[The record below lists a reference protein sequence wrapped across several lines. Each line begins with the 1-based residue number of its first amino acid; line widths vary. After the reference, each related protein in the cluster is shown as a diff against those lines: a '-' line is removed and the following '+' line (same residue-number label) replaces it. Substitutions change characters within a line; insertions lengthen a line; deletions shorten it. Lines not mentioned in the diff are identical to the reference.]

1 MLQNNTMQLSS
12 AELMMENTKKIIGQ
26 KFAERIHQT
35 SQLNL
40 FKELDVN
47 QDGYISLL
55 ELKVYF
61 LGLGLKFSDEE
72 LYSFIKAVDLDHDNK
87 INIKEFLGYVLSG
100 FTLSSE
106 RNMEPGSSER
116 MRGGEY
122 YDDFNS
128 VGSHLSSPKRK
139 LDNVIGR
146 MMENILNYMKNNK
159 LTFLK
164 LYEKIDRNS
173 DNFLSKSELN
183 DFLKKIGLNVS
194 SSETKALLDYFDEN
208 KDNKISIK
216 EFVDHVKEFSANR
229 NLYSLYDDEYNKVPL
244 ETLNEKILEFISQY
258 LVANKLSIPDF
269 FNSIDRNNDG
279 IISRDELNLLFI
291 KQLKLTLSR
300 DEESTFFNYLDKN
313 RDNKIQ
319 ISEFVA
325 IMKPGLERTMAIG
338 PKSMNSS
345 HMSSRF
351 SRNELGTTPISN
363 EFLANVHNK
372 LIEYC
377 GKNSDRLKNNFQ
389 IQESENQGFV
399 SQEDFKQVMKEIR
412 FKDDS
417 NLSFKEINA
426 IIQSLCEKNANG
438 DINYEKF
445 VVNIKNRPKKLTN
458 FSLPNEGSSR
468 SLLKSQKLA
477 KEVFG
482 KIAKVVKDNKI
493 DLKDAFRTFDYDKDG
508 TIDVEELKKAF
519 DQMKLNYTTDDVE
532 EIINYVGENGKVNYE
547 KFMEALKLK

>member
-1 MLQNNTMQLSS
+1 MLQNNTMQLNS
-12 AELMMENTKKIIGQ
+12 ADLLMENTKKIIGQ
-26 KFAERIHQT
+26 KFAERIQQT
-35 SQLNL
+35 SQLSL

-47 QDGYISLL
+47 NDGYVSLL

-61 LGLGLKFSDEE
+61 MRLGLEFNDDQI
-72 LYSFIKAVDLDHDNK
+72 YSFIKSVDLDRDNK

-100 FTLSSE
+100 FTLSSD
-106 RNMEPGSSER
+106 RNMDLGSSER
-116 MRGGEY
+116 MKGEY

-128 VGSHLSSPKRK
+128 VGSRVSSPGRK
-139 LDNVIGR
+139 IDNVIGR
-146 MMENILNYMKNNK
+146 MMENILTYMKQNK

-164 LYEKIDRNS
+164 LYEKIDRNN
-173 DNFLSKSELN
+173 DNFLSKAELN

-194 SSETKALLDYFDEN
+194 SNEVKALLDHFDEN

-216 EFVDHVKEFSANR
+216 EFVDHVKEFSAKR
-229 NLYSLYDDEYNKVPL
+229 NLYSLYEDEYNQVPM

-258 LVANKLSIPDF
+258 LIANKISIPEF
-269 FNSIDRNNDG
+269 FKSIDRNDDG

-300 DEESTFFNYLDKN
+300 DEEYTFFNFLDRN

-319 ISEFVA
+319 ISEFVG
-325 IMKPGLERTMAIG
+325 IMKPGLEKTMAG
-338 PKSMNSS
+338 GQKSMLSS
-345 HMSSRF
+345 HMSSKF
-351 SRNELGTTPISN
+351 SRNDLGTTPVSN
-363 EFLANVHNK
+363 EFIANVHNK
-372 LIEYC
+372 LIEFV
-377 GKNSDRLKNNFQ
+377 GRNSDRLKNSFQ
-389 IQESENQGFV
+389 LQESESQGFV
-399 SQEDFKQVMKEIR
+399 SQEDFKQVLKEIR

-417 NLSFKEINA
+417 NLTFKEINA
-426 IIQSLCEKNANG
+426 IIQSLCEKNAHG

-482 KIAKVVKDNKI
+482 KIAKVVKDNRI
-493 DLKDAFRTFDYDKDG
+493 NMKDAFQTFDYDKDG
-508 TIDVEELKKAF
+508 TIDVDELKKAF
-519 DQMKLNYTTDDVE
+519 DQMRLNYTTEDVE
-532 EIINYVGENGKVNYE
+532 EIISYVGENGKVNYE
-547 KFMEALKLK
+547 KFIEALKLK